1 MAVRSRDFVGIA
13 EGIKSHELST
23 KGKIEQTKGH
33 ISQLSGKKS
42 SLESTISYLDAAI
55 AAAYEDTDDE
65 GEPDYSRIAALE
77 AQRGNA
83 EGELS
88 GVEQELQSANGELQQ
103 SEAEL
108 AQVEE
113 EKAQTLFE
121 IQERARKT
129 SQNSASAGQ
138 MIGSYSGV
146 GSTLQ
151 SSLQASFSAL
161 SQAAGILGGSVDSA
175 GTGGGAGG
183 TSSLGGGAS
192 KGGSN
197 GAGDVVVSGL
207 SAFSGGGNNSSG
219 SSAPS
224 ASQFSTGQAGK
235 ATPAS
240 LPNFH
245 SGQVSINPQKT
256 LNFSSDQVSNGY
268 AAESFSGASDS
279 AGKSG
284 AFKTSQE
291 SSAAQSGLAT
301 GSSNP
306 GGGNSATSKREQF
319 LERIHYDVSGN
330 FSPSSRKQ
338 PTGGSNGSGNT
349 GEAREREIGEELERG
364 LFSHSK
370 NHAAPVGSQAT
381 TSGSRGKESTSFR
394 DSLKVDSTPRPL
406 NTTGSNNSGSSHGTI
421 NRVSHDHPVQL
432 NDNDERGLFSSW
444 REKSCSKQQAVVGG
458 SSTATG
464 GSHDKDVASFKER
477 LKVKSSPQPQ
487 SSTGSNNSGSDDVAI
502 DPLERD
508 LSKELHGGEE
518 RGFLSGSR
526 KTSSNAGFANNT
538 SSPRNQI
545 LSGISK
551 PRSISSTAQEW
562 KRQSDGSYIYN
573 TPIETGSKLDC
584 HQGKYVKEHPGRNK
598 EEFHGTCG
606 LVSCENI
613 LRLAGVSITE
623 ATVVEYAS
631 STTVEKRIPFL
642 NGSTIRKTLCRTGSD
657 PSQNGGTGAEDRKI
671 ILDHFGIPSRTA
683 KQEITTIAK
692 AVASGRGVIAS
703 IYPKKLY
710 KNLPISKEI
719 GSGMTHAITITSVKV
734 DANGKVIGFY
744 VCDSNAHSLV
754 VYNQITEESGA
765 MYYSAK
771 ELEEAF
777 TDRECNITETIIR

>member
-138 MIGSYSGV
+138 MTGSYSGV

-151 SSLQASFSAL
+151 SSLQASYSAL

-175 GTGGGAGG
+175 GAGAGG
-183 TSSLGGGAS
+183 GGTSNAEGGSS
-192 KGGSN
+192 KGSGLGS
-197 GAGDVVVSGL
+197 GDVAVSGL
-207 SAFSGGGNNSSG
+207 SAFSGGGTGSSG

-240 LPNFH
+240 MPNFH
-245 SGQVSINPQKT
+245 SGQASINPQKT
-256 LNFSSDQVSNGY
+256 LNFSSDQASNGY
-268 AAESFSGASDS
+268 AAGSFSGASDS
-279 AGKSG
+279 ASKSG
-284 AFKTSQE
+284 TFKTSQE

-301 GSSNP
+301 GSGNQ
-306 GGGNSATSKREQF
+306 GGGNFATSKREQF

-330 FSPSSRKQ
+330 FSPSSRRQ
-338 PTGGSNGSGNT
+338 SSGGSSGSSNT
-349 GEAREREIGEELERG
+349 GEAREREIGDELEHG

-370 NHAAPVGSQAT
+370 DNATSGGSQTPASRSLGND
-381 TSGSRGKESTSFR
+381 TSSFR
-394 DSLKVDSTPRPL
+394 DSLKVASTPRPRGAVG
-406 NTTGSNNSGSSHGTI
+406 NNSSGSNHGTTD
-421 NRVSHDHPVQL
+421 RVSRDHPVQL
-432 NDNDERGLFSSW
+432 NDDGERGLFSSW
-444 REKSCSKQQAVVGG
+444 REKSRAKQQAVAGV
-458 SSTATG
+458 SSSATG
-464 GSHDKDVASFKER
+464 GSRDKDVASFKER
-477 LKVKSSPQPQ
+477 LKVTPSQQHQ
-487 SSTGSNNSGSDDVAI
+487 SSTGGNISGSDDVAI
-502 DPLERD
+502 GQLERD
-508 LSKELHGGEE
+508 LPKELHGGEE
-518 RGFLSGSR
+518 RGFLSGSH
-526 KTSSNAGFANNT
+526 KTSSNAGSASIP

-545 LSGISK
+545 LTGISK
-551 PRSISSTAQEW
+551 PRSLSRTAQEW
-562 KRQSDGSYIYN
+562 KHQSDGSYIYN
-573 TPIETGSKLDC
+573 TPVESGRKLDC
-584 HQGKYVKEHPGRNK
+584 HQGKYVKERPGKYK
-598 EEFHGTCG
+598 EEYHGTCG

-631 STTVEKRIPFL
+631 STTIEKRIPFL
-642 NGSTIRKTLCRTGSD
+642 NGSTVSKTICRTGSD
-657 PSQNGGTGAEDRKI
+657 PSRNGGTGAEDRKI
-671 ILDHFGIPSRTA
+671 VLDHFGIPSRTA
-683 KQEITTIAK
+683 KQEVVAIAK
-692 AVASGRGVIAS
+692 AVASGHGVIAS

-710 KNLPISKEI
+710 KNLPISKKI
-719 GSGMTHAITITSVKV
+719 DSGMTHAITITSVKV

-744 VCDSNAHSLV
+744 VCDSNAHSLA
-754 VYNQITEESGA
+754 VYNQIAEESGA